1 MSPDFCRYFY
11 YLWALE
17 PLFQSNIF
25 TYTMKLKNILCA
37 AVIPFILGC
46 QSENSSCT
54 LPAWN
59 DTPVKARLLE
69 FINKDVDQ
77 IPVADRIA
85 VFDMDGT
92 LVCEKPWGIET
103 FVSLHKLAA
112 LGETDS
118 VVREWKEYQFAKK
131 LLVNPRDT
139 AVLNHAYENG
149 QNYFA
154 NIILKPFDGAD
165 KEEYVEFANQ
175 CLSTDKHWE
184 HDRAYGDMFYQP
196 MLELIDA
203 LKKKQ
208 FQIYIVSASMQG
220 IVWSICPQELGLE
233 RDHLI
238 GIRHPKQVHFAA
250 DGKVSYTI
258 KAGMMSP
265 VNSFEG
271 KTINIYDHIGKLPVM
286 AVGNAYSDFGMFHL
300 TEGSGH
306 PHVALLLHHD
316 DAEREY
322 VYEPTHSVNW
332 QDTLRH
338 YNWLQA
344 DMSKEF
350 KEVWKK
356 K

>member
-1 MSPDFCRYFY
+1 MNIKIILLSLLF
-11 YLWALE
+11 
-17 PLFQSNIF
+17 PLLTS
-25 TYTMKLKNILCA
+25 CH
-37 AVIPFILGC
+37 
-46 QSENSSCT
+46 SEKEKGL
-54 LPAWN
+54 LPSWN
-59 DTPVKARLLE
+59 DTSVKARLLQFLNE
-69 FINKDVDQ
+69 DVEQ

-92 LVCEKPWGIET
+92 VVCEKPWGIET
-103 FVSLHKLAA
+103 VVSLHKLAEQ
-112 LGETDS
+112 GETDS
-118 VVREWKEYQFAKK
+118 VVRNSVEYQFAKK
-131 LLVNPRDT
+131 LLINPRDT
-139 AVLNHAYENG
+139 SVLNHTYENG
-149 QNYFA
+149 QNYLG

-165 KEEYVEFANQ
+165 KEEYVKFANR
-175 CLSTDKHWE
+175 CLSTSKHWE
-184 HDRAYGDMFYQP
+184 HDRTYADLFYQP
-196 MLELIDA
+196 MLELIAA
-203 LKKKQ
+203 LKDRQ

-233 RDHLI
+233 RSHLI

-250 DGKVSYTI
+250 DGKVTYTI

-271 KTINIYDHIGKLPVM
+271 KTINIYDHIGKMPVV

-300 TEGSGH
+300 TEGCGY